1 MTRVSAELLATLDG
15 LLKQALELDQAER
28 EMWLAHLRR
37 DQPDH
42 AAELEALLAEEA
54 RLDAAGFLGED
65 AGVSPVPR
73 VPGLEGR
80 RLGAYTLERP
90 LGQGGMGTVWLARRS
105 DGRYEGQVAVKLLN
119 LALLDPVGSERFR
132 REGTLLARLS
142 HPNIAR
148 LLDAG
153 VTEGG
158 QPFLVLEYVEG
169 TRIDHYCDEHR
180 LGPEARLRLFLDVLG
195 AVSHAHANLIV
206 HRDLK
211 PSNILVAQDGTVK
224 LLDFGIG
231 KLLENGTGESAAVTL
246 SDVGG
251 RALTPE
257 YAAPEQVAGG
267 TVTTATDVYA
277 LGVLLYLLLAGRH
290 PTGEGSRTA
299 AEHLQGVLQ
308 VEAPRLSAAVTGAA
322 ARGGTAERLRRL
334 YRGDLDNIVARALKK
349 RPEERYASVGAL
361 ADDVQRHLSH
371 EPVAARPDSLAYR
384 AGKFV
389 RRNLLAVGLAATG
402 VLTLVGG
409 LVGTIAQ
416 AQRADRAARAAEDER
431 DFAFRQLSRAEA
443 VNDLNYFVL
452 SDAAPSGR
460 PFTVGT
466 LMAQAESIVVRSRAD
481 SSPDRVELF
490 LALGRQYSLHD
501 EDAKARRLL
510 ESGYT
515 LSRGLRDP
523 SIRAKA
529 ACALGAP
536 LGRAGELDR
545 AEELVREGL
554 AQLPDDPRFALDQI
568 YCLLRGSEV
577 SRARDEMNLAVSR
590 VEAAERLHRELR
602 FPAPSLGLHVQLSL
616 ATVYQFAGRLTD
628 AARAFERA
636 DARFAELGRDR
647 TESAGTLYNNW
658 GLMLLIAGRP
668 LAAESLFRRAMA
680 IGRSDSSLETVS
692 PMLLANYARSLNEL
706 DRLGEAVR
714 FADAAYA
721 RARRAGDEFVLSI
734 ALRLRADLYSRSGE
748 LDRAERTLA
757 ELAPRLRRYPPRHAA
772 IMHLQHT
779 LAQYRLA
786 RGDLPAAWATADS
799 AVGLA
804 RVLPGANQFL
814 PIMLLCRSEVE
825 LAMRRYA
832 EAERDATEAREAAR
846 VLVGGE
852 PSSTVGTADLL
863 RAHALRGRGR
873 VREADTAFA
882 VAFEQLRTTLGPDHP
897 RTREAAGLSPR

>member
-1 MTRVSAELLATLDG
+1 MTRASAELLATLDG

-28 EMWLAHLRR
+28 ETWLTHLRR
-37 DQPDH
+37 DQPAH

-65 AGVSPVPR
+65 GGDGPGPR
-73 VPGLEGR
+73 APGLEGR

-153 VTEGG
+153 VTGGG

-169 TRIDHYCDEHR
+169 TRIDRYCDDHR

-211 PSNILVAQDGTVK
+211 PSNILVVQGGPVK

-231 KLLENGTGESAAVTL
+231 KRLEDGTAESAAVTL

-257 YAAPEQVAGG
+257 YAAPEQIAGG
-267 TVTTATDVYA
+267 TVTTATDVYS

-308 VEAPRLSAAVTGAA
+308 IEAPRLSAAVTGAE

-349 RPEERYASVGAL
+349 RPEERYASVAAL

-389 RRNLLAVGLAATG
+389 RRNRLAVGLAAMAG
-402 VLTLVGG
+402 LTLVGG

-416 AQRADRAARAAEDER
+416 AQRADRAARAAEGER

-554 AQLPDDPRFALDQI
+554 AQLPDDPRFALDRI

-577 SRARDEMNLAVSR
+577 SRARDEMSLAVSR
-590 VEAAERLHRELR
+590 VETAERLHRELR

-636 DARFAELGRDR
+636 DARFVELGRDR

-714 FADAAYA
+714 FADEAYA
-721 RARRAGDEFVLSI
+721 KARRAGDEFVLSI

-757 ELAPRLRRYPPRHAA
+757 ELAPRLRRCPPRHAA

-814 PIMLLCRSEVE
+814 PIMLLRRSEVE
-825 LAMRRYA
+825 LAVHRYA

-863 RAHALRGRGR
+863 RAHALRGQGR

-882 VAFEQLRTTLGPDHP
+882 VAFEELRTTLGPGHP
-897 RTREAAGLSPR
+897 RTLEAAGLSPR

>member
-1 MTRVSAELLATLDG
+1 MTRASVELLATLDR
-15 LLKQALELDQAER
+15 LLVQALELGQTER
-28 EMWLAHLRR
+28 ETWLARLRQE
-37 DQPDH
+37 QPAQ

-54 RLDAAGFLGED
+54 RLDAAGFLAKAAGE
-65 AGVSPVPR
+65 APALRG
-73 VPGLEGR
+73 PGLEGR

-153 VTEGG
+153 VTDEG
-158 QPFLVLEYVEG
+158 QPYLVLEYVEG
-169 TRIDHYCDEHR
+169 ARIDRHCDDHR
-180 LGPEARLRLFLDVLG
+180 LAPETRLRLFLDVLG

-211 PSNILVAQDGTVK
+211 PSNILVARDGTVK

-231 KLLENGTGESAAVTL
+231 KLLEDGAAESAAATL
-246 SDVGG
+246 SDAGG

-267 TVTTATDVYA
+267 TITTATDVYA
-277 LGVLLYLLLAGRH
+277 LGVLLFLLLAGRH

-299 AEHLQGVLQ
+299 AEHFQGVLQ
-308 VEAPRLSAAVTGAA
+308 TEPPRLSAAVSGAA
-322 ARGGTAERLRRL
+322 ARGGTSERLRRL

-349 RPEERYASVGAL
+349 RPEERYATVGAL
-361 ADDVQRHLSH
+361 AEDIRRHLSH
-371 EPVAARPDSLAYR
+371 EPVAARPDSLVYR

-389 RRNLLAVGLAATG
+389 RRNRLGVGLTATA
-402 VLTLVGG
+402 VLTLVAG
-409 LVGTIAQ
+409 LVGTIVQ
-416 AQRADRAARAAEDER
+416 ARRADRAARAAEAER

-466 LMAQAESIVVRSRAD
+466 LMAQAESIVVRSRSD
-481 SSPDRVELF
+481 SSADRAELF

-510 ESGYT
+510 ESGYA

-529 ACALGAP
+529 ACALGVP
-536 LGRAGELDR
+536 LGRSGELDR
-545 AEELVREGL
+545 AERLVREGL
-554 AQLPDDPRFALDQI
+554 AELPDDPRFALDHI

-577 SRARDEMNLAVSR
+577 SRARDEMSLAVSR
-590 VEAAERLHRELR
+590 VEAADRLYRELR
-602 FPAPSLGLHVQLSL
+602 FPAPSLGLHIQLSL
-616 ATVYQFAGRLTD
+616 ATVYQYAGRLTE
-628 AARAFERA
+628 AAGAFERA

-706 DRLGEAVR
+706 DRLREAVR
-714 FADAAYA
+714 FAEEADA
-721 RARRAGDEFVLSI
+721 RARRTGDEFVLSI
-734 ALRLRADLYSRSGE
+734 ALRLRAGLYSRLGE
-748 LDRAERTLA
+748 LDRAERALA
-757 ELAPRLRRYPPRHAA
+757 ELDPRLRRYPPRHAA

-814 PIMLLCRSEVE
+814 PLMLLRRAEVE
-825 LAMRRYA
+825 LAMRRYQ
-832 EAERDATEAREAAR
+832 EAERDATEARDAAR

-852 PSSTVGTADLL
+852 PSGTVGTGDLL
-863 RAHALRGRGR
+863 RAQGLRGQGK
-873 VREADTAFA
+873 VREADAALGMAFD
-882 VAFEQLRTTLGPDHP
+882 QLRTTLGPDHP
-897 RTREAAGLSPR
+897 RTREAATRAR